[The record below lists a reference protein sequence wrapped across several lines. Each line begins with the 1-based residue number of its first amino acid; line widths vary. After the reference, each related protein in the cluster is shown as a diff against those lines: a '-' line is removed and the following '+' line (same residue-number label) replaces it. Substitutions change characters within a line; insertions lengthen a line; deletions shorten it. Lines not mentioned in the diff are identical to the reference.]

1 MPDPLRADIGVEQ
14 SDSDLLAAT
23 ARGETEAFGSFY
35 RRYERRVLGYA
46 ISRCANSSDV
56 ADVVADTFVAAL
68 SSAGRFRSG
77 DGDALPWLLGI
88 ARHVLARQRR
98 SFFRRQRLAGRLKTA
113 PQFTGDEA
121 EAIDAAIHAARLA
134 PQLRSAM
141 ATLRAT
147 DRELLL
153 LVARDGLT
161 PAQAGAAVGMNPN
174 TARLRL
180 SRARQRLRSVLV
192 EPTPT
197 EPQEIPDVHP

>member
-1 MPDPLRADIGVEQ
+1 M
-14 SDSDLLAAT
+14 LAAT